1 MTPEELSNLYIR
13 IAFQYESALNQL
25 VDKGLVDKDL
35 ADTTRKT
42 FYDSLDEEKLRTS
55 QKIRSHTEI
64 IRHYMRG
71 MVCEDMLSLTELA
84 RQYSKDSPGY
94 VIQSWMRS
102 RNTLEFLRQWENDM
116 NGEFDDRA
124 CEELIQQAHT
134 TSLTVTPSLW
144 IKRIHAVG
152 MRVKQGKGGG
162 VSAYPEIAADFRLWL
177 DPAERLV
184 LVRLIQDVRNDD
196 KTI

>member
-1 MTPEELSNLYIR
+1 MTPEELSDLYIR

-35 ADTTRKT
+35 ADKSRKT

-64 IRHYMRG
+64 IRHYMRS
-71 MVCEDMLSLTELA
+71 MICEDMVSLTELA
-84 RQYSKDSPGY
+84 KQYSKDSSGY

-116 NGEFDDRA
+116 NEEFDDRA
-124 CEELIQQAHT
+124 CEELIHQAHT

-144 IKRIHAVG
+144 IRRTHAVG
-152 MRVKQGKGGG
+152 MYVKQGKGGG
-162 VSAYPEIAADFRLWL
+162 VRAYPEIAADFHLWL
-177 DPAERLV
+177 DPKERLT
-184 LVRLIQDVRNDD
+184 LISQIQEM
-196 KTI
+196 KIG

>member
-1 MTPEELSNLYIR
+1 MTSEEIGELYIR
-13 IAFQYESALNQL
+13 FAFQYESALDQL
-25 VDKGLVDKDL
+25 VGKGLIDKDF
-35 ADTTRKT
+35 ADKHKKA

-64 IRHYMRG
+64 IRHYMRDII
-71 MVCEDMLSLTELA
+71 CEDMVSLTELV

-102 RNTLEFLRQWENDM
+102 QNTLEFLRQWENDM

-124 CEELIQQAHT
+124 CEDLIHQAHT

-144 IKRIHAVG
+144 IKRTHAVG
-152 MRVKQGKGGG
+152 LYVKQGKGGG
-162 VSAYPEIAADFRLWL
+162 VRAYPEIAVDFHLWL
-177 DPAERLV
+177 DPAERLA
-184 LVRLIQDVRNDD
+184 LVRTMRGLKVN
-196 KTI
+196 

>member
-1 MTPEELSNLYIR
+1 MTSEEIGELYIR
-13 IAFQYESALNQL
+13 IAFQYESALDQL
-25 VDKGLVDKDL
+25 IGKGLIDKDF
-35 ADTTRKT
+35 ADKHKKA

-55 QKIRSHTEI
+55 QKIRGHTEI
-64 IRHYMRG
+64 IRHYMRD
-71 MVCEDMLSLTELA
+71 MICEDMVSLTELA

-116 NGEFDDRA
+116 NEKFDDRA
-124 CEELIQQAHT
+124 CEELIHQAHT

-144 IKRIHAVG
+144 IRRTHAVG

-162 VSAYPEIAADFRLWL
+162 VSAYPEIAADFHLWL
-177 DPAERLV
+177 DPAERLA
-184 LVRLIQDVRNDD
+184 LVRVVRDINAG
-196 KTI
+196 

>member
-1 MTPEELSNLYIR
+1 MTVEEVSNLYIR

-35 ADTTRKT
+35 ADKSRKT
-42 FYDSLDEEKLRTS
+42 FYDSLDEEKLRIS
-55 QKIRSHTEI
+55 QKIGNHTEI
-64 IRHYMRG
+64 MHRYIRG
-71 MVCEDMLSLTELA
+71 MICEDMVSLTELA
-84 RQYSKDSPGY
+84 RQYSADSPGY

-124 CEELIQQAHT
+124 CEDLIQQAHT

-144 IKRIHAVG
+144 IRRTHAVG

-177 DPAERLV
+177 DPAERLA
-184 LVRLIQDVRNDD
+184 LVRLMSDIKAD
-196 KTI
+196 